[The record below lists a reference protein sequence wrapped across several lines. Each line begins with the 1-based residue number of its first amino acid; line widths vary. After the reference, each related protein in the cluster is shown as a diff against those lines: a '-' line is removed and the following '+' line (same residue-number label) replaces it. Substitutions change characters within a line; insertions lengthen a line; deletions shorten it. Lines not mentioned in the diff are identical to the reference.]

1 MTYKT
6 VVLPY
11 QPRAEKMAA
20 SVEEKANEMAREGW
34 ELAACSITLSA
45 RAILVFRRGES
56 AAAQ

>member
-34 ELAACSITLSA
+34 ELAAFSITLSA
-45 RAILVFRRGES
+45 RVILVFRRGES

>member
-1 MTYKT
+1 
-6 VVLPY
+6 
-11 QPRAEKMAA
+11 MAA

-34 ELAACSITLSA
+34 ELAAFSITLSA

>member
-34 ELAACSITLSA
+34 ELAAFSITLSA
-45 RAILVFRRGES
+45 RAILMFRRGES